1 MPNTIIGI
9 DVFKS
14 SPLQQKTYT
23 AEGPTGDSPSIQ
35 PVIMIIMIIG
45 NYLFRGIQRLYIV
58 FVSNIH
64 VSYKIISQMSSILMC
79 KRATDPRVKC
89 S

>member
-58 FVSNIH
+58 FVSDI
-64 VSYKIISQMSSILMC
+64 SYQIISQMSSILMC

>member
-45 NYLFRGIQRLYIV
+45 NYLFRGTQRLYIV
-58 FVSNIH
+58 FVSDI
-64 VSYKIISQMSSILMC
+64 SYQIISQMSSILMC
-79 KRATDPRVKC
+79 KRATDPMVKC

>member
-58 FVSNIH
+58 FVYDI
-64 VSYKIISQMSSILMC
+64 SYQSISQMSSILMC